1 MGKMIPYEEIEKEL
15 EGKIGKDEL
24 EDIIN
29 RLVKDNEIYRPKK
42 GYIGVF

>member
-1 MGKMIPYEEIEKEL
+1 MIPYEEIEKEMG
-15 EGKIGKDEL
+15 ERMGKDEL

-29 RLVKDNEIYRPKK
+29 RLVKDNELYRPKK

>member
-1 MGKMIPYEEIEKEL
+1 M
-15 EGKIGKDEL
+15 GKDEL
-24 EDIIN
+24 EEVIN